1 MSLFDQIE
9 SGRAIRPRRVL
20 LYGPRGIGLSSLAAA
35 LPSPVFVTVDDS
47 VAHLDCRRFPV
58 ARRFGGVMAAL
69 QELYVQP
76 HDYGVVVIDPL
87 DALERLVIDELCR
100 ERGIEHVDD
109 ILFAKGYTL
118 ALTVWRQLLGRLD
131 LLRNDIG
138 LHCVL
143 VARAQVERRGETVGG
158 GTAVA
163 LTERF
168 VPAMDRQA
176 SALVQG
182 WCDDIFFASH
192 ADRALPAGGG
202 ASAARIIHTQPSA
215 THVAKNRLG
224 LPPQLPMEPA
234 SLAPHFAT
242 PPVAAVQAATH
253 SSDCMSSASGRRRR

>member
-1 MSLFDQIE
+1 MNLFDQIE

-20 LYGPRGIGLSSLAAA
+20 LYGPRGIGLTTFAAA

-47 VAHLDCRRFPV
+47 IAHLDCPRFPV
-58 ARRFGGVMAAL
+58 AERFGGVMAAL

-76 HDYGVVVIDPL
+76 HDYRVIVIDPL

-118 ALTVWRQLLGRLD
+118 ALTLWRQLLNRLD

-143 VARAQVERRGETVGG
+143 IARAQFERSGAAIGG
-158 GTAVA
+158 GNAVA
-163 LTERF
+163 FTERF
-168 VPAMDRQA
+168 VPALDRQA

-182 WCDDIFFASH
+182 WCDEIFFITH
-192 ADRALPAGGG
+192 ADRSLPAGGG
-202 ASAARIIHTQPSA
+202 ASVSRLIHTQPSA

-224 LPPQLPMEPA
+224 LRPQLPMEAA
-234 SLAPHFAT
+234 SLAPYLSM
-242 PPVAAVQAATH
+242 PPAAAAP
-253 SSDCMSSASGRRRR
+253 SSTREPSGTSRRRR

>member
-1 MSLFDQIE
+1 MNLIDQIE
-9 SGRAIRPRRVL
+9 SGQASRPRRVL
-20 LYGPRGIGLSSLAAA
+20 LYGPRGIGLTTFAAA

-47 VAHLDCRRFPV
+47 VAHLDCPRFPI

-76 HDYGVVVIDPL
+76 HDYRVVVIDPL
-87 DALERLVIDELCR
+87 DTLERLVIDELCR

-143 VARAQVERRGETVGG
+143 VARAQFERRGEAIGG
-158 GTAVA
+158 GNAVA
-163 LTERF
+163 LTERS
-168 VPAMDRQA
+168 VPMLDRQA
-176 SALVQG
+176 SALLQG
-182 WCDDIFFASH
+182 WCDEIFFASH
-192 ADRALPAGGG
+192 ADRSVPAGGG
-202 ASAARIIHTQPSA
+202 AKASRIIHTQPSA

-224 LPPQLPMEPA
+224 LPPQVPMEAA
-234 SLAPHFAT
+234 SLAPCLSM
-242 PPVAAVQAATH
+242 PSAAAAQSPGSESRGT
-253 SSDCMSSASGRRRR
+253 SRGRR